1 MSEEQMYKLLNNA
14 LISNDFIPN
23 INSELSFLQEWR
35 QNVVGKISGDRI
47 QLMNVLDEGLHKN
60 TCFKERWTLCDMF
73 AMAVAL
79 DHNCV
84 TKSMAF
90 KVK

>member
-1 MSEEQMYKLLNNA
+1 
-14 LISNDFIPN
+14 
-23 INSELSFLQEWR
+23 
-35 QNVVGKISGDRI
+35 
-47 QLMNVLDEGLHKN
+47 MNVLDEGLHKN